1 MSDSLYDAVCTELDQ
16 RVASMRCA
24 DLKKLLESLGF
35 NVRDGRRG
43 GHKICTHP
51 ALSSVSPFT
60 TFSFD
65 GGRNPILSSY
75 VREVLKTLRIY
86 ESEIRQ
92 ILGE

>member
-1 MSDSLYDAVCTELDQ
+1 MSASLYDKVCTELEQ
-16 RVASMRCA
+16 RVASMRCN

-35 NVRDGRRG
+35 IVRDGRRG
-43 GHKICTHP
+43 GHKVCSHP
-51 ALSSVSPFT
+51 ELSTVSPFT
-60 TFSFD
+60 TLGFD